1 MSDKEKNTSNDI
13 KLDVVKKRPPQE
25 VIDKMNRIIVAAAE
39 TGKTPGE
46 LEDDMYREML
56 GMDE

>member
-1 MSDKEKNTSNDI
+1 
-13 KLDVVKKRPPQE
+13 
-25 VIDKMNRIIVAAAE
+25 MNRIIVAAAE